1 MRPSKRTPV
10 NVKKRKVNLILK
22 KRFRMEDQRSHPPIA
37 ILPLL
42 SVTQAALIEIRTAR
56 SAEVSGCCR
65 WRLSH
70 RCAGCDGGTSTSC
83 YSQRAGMRR
92 GKKKKKEKKRR
103 FTRFLLSDSRRH
115 EQLASPRMPP
125 PLPSPQRPEVKGRAS
140 VLAPRSCSCF
150 RQWKKGK

>member
-1 MRPSKRTPV
+1 
-10 NVKKRKVNLILK
+10 
-22 KRFRMEDQRSHPPIA
+22 MEDQRSHPPIA

-92 GKKKKKEKKRR
+92 GKKKKEKKEA
-103 FTRFLLSDSRRH
+103 FHAFP
-115 EQLASPRMPP
+115 A
-125 PLPSPQRPEVKGRAS
+125 V
-140 VLAPRSCSCF
+140 
-150 RQWKKGK
+150 

>member
-1 MRPSKRTPV
+1 
-10 NVKKRKVNLILK
+10 
-22 KRFRMEDQRSHPPIA
+22 MEDQRSHPPIA

-56 SAEVSGCCR
+56 SAEVGGCCR

-92 GKKKKKEKKRR
+92 GKKKKKKKGVSRVSCCLTRDVTSSWRR
-103 FTRFLLSDSRRH
+103 
-115 EQLASPRMPP
+115 PGC
-125 PLPSPQRPEVKGRAS
+125 PLPSPPLLTLPPSSPGSTAAPRGQRSRQRS
-140 VLAPRSCSCF
+140 LAPRSCSCF
-150 RQWKKGK
+150 RQLKKGKWEKNEEWEVTVKK

>member
-1 MRPSKRTPV
+1 
-10 NVKKRKVNLILK
+10 
-22 KRFRMEDQRSHPPIA
+22 MEDQRSHPPIA

-56 SAEVSGCCR
+56 SAEVGGCCR

-92 GKKKKKEKKRR
+92 GKKKKKKR
-103 FTRFLLSDSRRH
+103 RFLLSDSRRH

-125 PLPSPQRPEVKGRAS
+125 PLPSPPHPPSLLPRVDGSAQRSKVAPAFWRRGAARA
-140 VLAPRSCSCF
+140 
-150 RQWKKGK
+150 